1 MNISLN
7 WLKEF
12 IPIDQSPADLAETLT
27 HLGLA
32 VDGFESYEGIPGAL
46 SGVVVGKI
54 MDCNRHPNAD
64 RLSLTKVDIGGDSL
78 LQIVCGAPNVAAG
91 QTVLVA
97 TIGSILHTSKGE
109 KLEIKKGKIRG
120 EVSEGMICAGDELS
134 LSDDHSGIIIL
145 PDQWAAGTP
154 AIEVFPVYTDTIF
167 EVDLTPNRSDAT
179 SHMGVAQ
186 DLAAYYSI
194 HVPGFRGI
202 KKSVE
207 KSTPIHSNDKKVEV
221 IVEDTLGCP
230 RYSGISIS
238 GVTIKESPDW
248 LKNKLKAI
256 GVKSISNVVDITN
269 YILHTYGQPLH
280 AFDLDKIEND
290 HNTKPVIRVK
300 KLPSGTKF
308 VTLDSNERTLHQDD
322 LMICNSASDPMCIA
336 GVFGGLHSGISD
348 QTKNIFLESAHFNAS
363 SIRRTSMRHVLRTDA
378 ATRFEKGTDPNITVK
393 ALKEAAAMIIDLA
406 GGTLSSDVIDVYNHI
421 VEPVEIALSLDKVRS
436 VIGQEIEDDHI
447 VEILQALEMHPTA
460 LADGKVTVHVPTN
473 KADVRRDIDVIE
485 EVLRI
490 HGFNNVPMP
499 SKMEVSFANSSE
511 ASLKQ
516 QLKEETASMLCH
528 LGFHEMMGLSLMESR
543 VITGSGYT
551 KDGLVFINNT
561 SNIHLDVM
569 RPDMLRSGLSSIQYN
584 HNRQQTDLKLFEFG
598 KSYHQKESAK
608 WPFEETDYLAIFIT
622 GSVTPDHWQLKEKQN
637 GFYYIKGLLDQMLE
651 KWGLTQYTCQETQ
664 SDDFDLIQQGIVNKA
679 PVLSFGKV
687 SAALAKSF
695 DLRGD
700 VYYAQIDWGHLWSII
715 KHQKAEK
722 ISVPSK
728 FPSVRRDLAILVDK
742 SVTWGQISTVMKETK
757 VPILSSFDLFDVF
770 EDSDR
775 LGNDKKSMAISL
787 VFENAAQ
794 TMKDAD
800 LEKAMSIIQ
809 GRLSEK
815 VGANLR

>member
-32 VDGFESYEGIPGAL
+32 VDGFESYESIPGAL

-64 RLSLTKVDIGGDSL
+64 RLSLTKVDIGRDSL
-78 LQIVCGAPNVAAG
+78 LHIVCGAPNVTAG

-134 LSDDHSGIIIL
+134 LSDDHSGIIVL
-145 PDQWAAGTP
+145 PDHWTAGTP
-154 AIEVFPVYTDTIF
+154 AVEVYPVYTDIVF
-167 EVDLTPNRSDAT
+167 EIDLTPNRSDAT
-179 SHMGVAQ
+179 SHMGVAK
-186 DLAAYYSI
+186 DLAAYYAI
-194 HVPGFRGI
+194 HVPGYPGI
-202 KKSVE
+202 KKISE
-207 KSTPIHSNDKKVEV
+207 RKLPTHSHDSTVRV
-221 IVEDTLGCP
+221 MVEDAIGCP

-280 AFDLDKIEND
+280 AFDLDKIERDD
-290 HNTKPVIRVK
+290 HTNPVIRVK
-300 KLPSGTKF
+300 KLPAGTKF
-308 VTLDSNERTLHQDD
+308 VTLDSIERTLHQDD
-322 LMICNSASDPMCIA
+322 LMICNSTDDPLCIA
-336 GVFGGLHSGISD
+336 GVFGGLHSGISA

-393 ALKEAAAMIIDLA
+393 ALQEAAAMILELA
-406 GGTLSSDVIDVYNHI
+406 GGDLSSDVVDAYSHA
-421 VEPVEIALSLDKVRS
+421 VEPVEIVLSVDKVRS
-436 VIGQEIEDDHI
+436 VIGQQISDDHI
-447 VEILQALEMHPTA
+447 VTILSALDMKPSGI
-460 LADGKVTVHVPTN
+460 LDGKVTVHVPTN
-473 KADVRRDIDVIE
+473 KADVKRDIDVIE
-485 EVLRI
+485 EILRI

-511 ASLKQ
+511 ASFKQ
-516 QLKEETASMLCH
+516 QLKEETAGLLCH

-569 RPDMLRSGLSSIQYN
+569 RPDMLRSGLTSVQYN

-598 KSYHQKESAK
+598 KSYHHLGSAK
-608 WPFEETDYLAIFIT
+608 WPFEESDYLTIFIT
-622 GSVTPDHWQLKEKQN
+622 GSVTSDHWQLKEKQL
-637 GFYYIKGLLDQMLE
+637 GFFYLKGLMDQLLD
-651 KWGLTQYTCQETQ
+651 KWGVGQYTYQESQ
-664 SDDFDLIQQGIVNKA
+664 SADFEIIYHAMAGKNQ
-679 PVLSFGKV
+679 VLFFGKL
-687 SAALAKSF
+687 STALTKNF
-695 DLRGD
+695 DLRGEI
-700 VYYAQIDWGHLWSII
+700 YYAQIDWGRLWSIL
-715 KHQKAEK
+715 KNKKSDK
-722 ISVPSK
+722 ITVPSK
-728 FPSVRRDLAILVDK
+728 FPAVRRDLAILVDK
-742 SVTWGQISTVMKETK
+742 AVTWDQINTVLKETRI
-757 VPILSSFDLFDVF
+757 PILSSFDLFDVF
-770 EDSDR
+770 EDSER
-775 LGNDKKSMAISL
+775 LGKEKKSLAISL
-787 VFENAAQ
+787 VFENTVQ
-794 TMKDAD
+794 TMKDSD
-800 LEKAMSIIQ
+800 LEKAMTVIQ

-815 VGANLR
+815 VGAVLR